1 MPLHTI
7 RKVSELVPE
16 TSGLIK
22 RASLEQNLP
31 TGSKDETLIS
41 ALELE
46 YMIKVAHTHVD
57 IDDVERVCKAV
68 DLYGLGHEVKEK
80 AATMVKSASY
90 NADRERSI
98 KNSLSQA
105 VDFID
110 TQLLSMSPDLEKIA
124 EASESLWDEFS
135 NDINNDKIKLY
146 AGAGTLVKEAAVAAL
161 NHRAKRTNNEEF
173 TKVAQVIS
181 ATDTNTLSVSDNR
194 AIIGAIKELE
204 KSANYKETDLYTD
217 MFITKEAAVM
227 INLGSK
233 SVNADDLVKVASHA
247 GSVLGK
253 DIETICADA
262 HANKAAIEAL
272 PIGEKQVLAGLV

>member
-31 TGSKDETLIS
+31 TGSRDETLIS

-57 IDDVERVCKAV
+57 IDDAQRVCRAV

-80 AATMVKSASY
+80 STTMVKAASY
-90 NADRERSI
+90 NAERERSV
-98 KNSLSQA
+98 KRSLDQA

-124 EASESLWDEFS
+124 EASEGLWDQYGA
-135 NDINNDKIKLY
+135 DISNDKIKLY

-161 NHRAKRTNNEEF
+161 NHRAKRTSNEEF
-173 TKVAQVIS
+173 TKVAEVIA
-181 ATDTNTLSVSDNR
+181 ATDINQLSVADNR
-194 AIIGAIKELE
+194 AIIGAVKELE
-204 KSANYKETDLYTD
+204 KAAHYMETDLYTD
-217 MFITKEAAVM
+217 MFITKQAAVM
-227 INLGSK
+227 VNLGSK

-262 HANKAAIEAL
+262 HSNKAAIEAL